1 MGLGK
6 AGRRKKFLARC
17 MGLYINRG
25 NPTRGVRRLLQAR
38 ALEKGGMPLKQKKN
52 VERQEVLRR
61 MLELAAGSAN
71 DAVKLAYLS
80 GEDREAIDGL
90 ELGCLTEFRRNSNG
104 TVEVKLTDRAAVLVK
119 LLEQMKEE
127 GGEGPAAF
135 LRAQEEG
142 GAGEGG

>member
-1 MGLGK
+1 
-6 AGRRKKFLARC
+6 

-90 ELGCLTEFRRNSNG
+90 ELGMF
-104 TVEVKLTDRAAVLVK
+104 
-119 LLEQMKEE
+119 
-127 GGEGPAAF
+127 
-135 LRAQEEG
+135 
-142 GAGEGG
+142 

>member
-1 MGLGK
+1 M
-6 AGRRKKFLARC
+6 
-17 MGLYINRG
+17 YINRG
-25 NPTRGVRRLLQAR
+25 CSHRGVRRFWQAR
-38 ALEKGGMPLKQKKN
+38 ALEIGGRPLKRNKN

-119 LLEQMKEE
+119 LLEQMKDQ
-127 GGEGPAAF
+127 GDEGPAAF
-135 LRAQEEG
+135 LRALEEG
-142 GAGEGG
+142 SGEGG